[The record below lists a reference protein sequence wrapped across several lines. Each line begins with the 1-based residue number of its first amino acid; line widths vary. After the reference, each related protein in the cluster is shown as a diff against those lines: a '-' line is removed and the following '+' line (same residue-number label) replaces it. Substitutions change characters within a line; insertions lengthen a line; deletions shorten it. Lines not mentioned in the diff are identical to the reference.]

1 MEVVPD
7 ASCCSENPL
16 ASSCCGD
23 SDLCADDDNRSVVDG
38 VVRAPSPDPLVIGN
52 DEPTV
57 TVGAYKLH
65 LMQMQIDGLKKY
77 VDAQHAVLKELWAQR
92 NKACIGCEAINK

>member
-1 MEVVPD
+1 MEVVSD
-7 ASCCSENPL
+7 ASCCTENPL
-16 ASSCCGD
+16 ASSVSGAD
-23 SDLCADDDNRSVVDG
+23 ELYGDDDDG
-38 VVRAPSPDPLVIGN
+38 SLAGGFARAPSPQPLVIGN

-92 NKACIGCEAINK
+92 EKSCICVRDQ